1 MNLNKQTLTK
11 SLVYLALSLMLVNFI
26 LLFLPCIEYR
36 MPSYKETTIFGT
48 EYKGWYTEGVSPFKI
63 VIPAV
68 VFGLPLAL
76 SILTYFSSRSTQ
88 LNRITSDTVTQP
100 SRFLLLKFGA
110 IVNIATICIANSF
123 FSDEVSFYEKYGS
136 YCKITGGG
144 YAGIILSIALF
155 IVLFVLTILSKTM
168 IKPEAETVLG
178 DLSTEENTD
187 FLVQDPE
194 DKKHEEAPEDQK
206 ENIENA

>member
-1 MNLNKQTLTK
+1 MNLSKQTLTK
-11 SLVYLALSLMLVNFI
+11 SLVYLALSLMLINFI

-63 VIPAV
+63 AIPAI

-110 IVNIATICIANSF
+110 IVNVATIYIANAF
-123 FSDEVSFYEKYGS
+123 FRMRCRSMKSTAVIVRSPVVD
-136 YCKITGGG
+136 TQ
-144 YAGIILSIALF
+144 ALS
-155 IVLFVLTILSKTM
+155 S
-168 IKPEAETVLG
+168 
-178 DLSTEENTD
+178 
-187 FLVQDPE
+187 Q
-194 DKKHEEAPEDQK
+194 
-206 ENIENA
+206 

>member
-1 MNLNKQTLTK
+1 MAQGEKMNLSKQTLTK
-11 SLVYLALSLMLVNFI
+11 SLVYLALSLMLINFI

-63 VIPAV
+63 AIPAI

-110 IVNIATICIANSF
+110 IVNVATIYIANAF
-123 FSDEVSFYEKYGS
+123 FRMRCRSMKSTAVIVRSPVVD
-136 YCKITGGG
+136 TQ
-144 YAGIILSIALF
+144 ALS
-155 IVLFVLTILSKTM
+155 S
-168 IKPEAETVLG
+168 
-178 DLSTEENTD
+178 
-187 FLVQDPE
+187 Q
-194 DKKHEEAPEDQK
+194 
-206 ENIENA
+206 